1 MKGFTFIVI
10 SPWVMEQS
18 LEDDVDAIRI
28 EFGLRDD
35 PMKYGLNASI
45 PMEFREEE
53 SKVAMIEK
61 NEEIEKN
68 KVTTRWIEKKS
79 QKKKNQIRDSQR
91 F

>member
-1 MKGFTFIVI
+1 
-10 SPWVMEQS
+10 ME
-18 LEDDVDAIRI
+18 IRI

-35 PMKYGLNASI
+35 PMKYGLDAST

-53 SKVAMIEK
+53 SKVAKIEK